1 VYTAHCTFLF
11 RILNQ
16 HIDISLLG
24 EMWELR
30 KGNEMDLRHIL
41 CVCPEEPTSR
51 DTITDSTLQ
60 VPRDGMC
67 NPLPEGTDIMLP
79 YALSSHRALLKRLM
93 NDLHGIGVIVLRALS
108 TILEVPENKTL
119 EKYHRSDQP
128 STSSLGVLKYSQ
140 LWAESPQLGHS
151 AHTDV
156 GSLTLLFCTEPGLQ
170 FFDPSTDEWA
180 LVEPKEGHAIVNVG
194 DSLRFLSGSRL
205 KSCLHRVVPYPDARI
220 RDRYSCAY
228 FMRPELDP
236 VFRDVQARRRE
247 ALIGMIENRPSF
259 ERPFQSS
266 KRLKRVLC

>member
-1 VYTAHCTFLF
+1 V
-11 RILNQ
+11 R
-16 HIDISLLG
+16 
-24 EMWELR
+24 
-30 KGNEMDLRHIL
+30 L
-41 CVCPEEPTSR
+41 CSAR
-51 DTITDSTLQ
+51 
-60 VPRDGMC
+60 
-67 NPLPEGTDIMLP
+67 
-79 YALSSHRALLKRLM
+79 LSA
-93 NDLHGIGVIVLRALS
+93 V
-108 TILEVPENKTL
+108 LEVPENKTL

-140 LWAESPQLGHS
+140 LWAGSPQLGHS

-180 LVEPKEGHAIVNVG
+180 FVEPKEGHAIVNVG

-236 VFRDVQARRRE
+236 VFRDIQARRGE
-247 ALIGMIENRPSF
+247 ALIGMIENIPSF